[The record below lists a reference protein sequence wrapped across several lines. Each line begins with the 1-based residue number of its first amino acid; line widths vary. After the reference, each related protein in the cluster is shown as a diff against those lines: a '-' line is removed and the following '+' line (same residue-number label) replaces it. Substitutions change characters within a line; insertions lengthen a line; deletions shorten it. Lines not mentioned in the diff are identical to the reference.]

1 MSGPDGEV
9 AAAAMKRIEEPN
21 MNLPAALSYTY
32 STIERHV
39 VCKPDAIAD
48 LCGVLD
54 QLGAESAMVI
64 CGPTILQHAN
74 VVQRV
79 QATLGQR
86 CVGLFSGVLPHAP
99 VEMFEDAIGMARDL
113 QPDALVSVGGGSSH
127 DTAKGLS
134 TVLAQGGRIHDY
146 ATRFTPPDR
155 VEFPAFT
162 ADKSPVIA
170 VPTTMGAAELSRGAG
185 FADTQLG
192 RKVSVVDPWS
202 QPRHIL
208 VDGQALATTPMSILK
223 STAMGQFRIAVES
236 VYSTGHNPIGD
247 AMALAAI
254 RMLTQR
260 LPGCSADDI
269 DGLLH
274 IKTAAC
280 MASFGN
286 VGGLGLNTAIAHHV
300 GGLYKVPHGDANAIL
315 LPHTM
320 RFNLDSSVERQAL
333 IAEAMGVNTTAM
345 SREQAGRAA
354 ADAVA
359 GLCRRL
365 GLPERLREVDVPEA
379 GLAHIAAATLH
390 DRGLATNPKPIADSA
405 PILEV
410 LRNAW

>member
-1 MSGPDGEV
+1 MGV
-9 AAAAMKRIEEPN
+9 
-21 MNLPAALSYTY
+21 NLPAALSYTY
-32 STIERHV
+32 NTIDRQV
-39 VCKPDAIAD
+39 VCKPDAISD
-48 LCGVLD
+48 LCAVLD
-54 QLGAESAMVI
+54 HLGAESAMVI

-79 QATLGQR
+79 QAALGQR
-86 CVGLFSGVLPHAP
+86 CIGLFSGVLPHAP
-99 VEMFEDAIGMARDL
+99 VEMFEDAIDMARTL

-134 TVLAQGGRIHDY
+134 TVLSQGGRIHDY
-146 ATRFTPPDR
+146 ATRFTPPDT
-155 VEFPAFT
+155 VEFPEFS
-162 ADKSPVIA
+162 ADKRPVIA

-185 FADTQLG
+185 FADTRLG

-208 VDGQALATTPMSILK
+208 VDGKALATTPLPILK
-223 STAMGQFRIAVES
+223 ATAMGQFRIAVES

-247 AMALAAI
+247 AMALSAI
-254 RMLTQR
+254 RMLSER
-260 LPGCSADDI
+260 LPSCSADDI

-320 RFNLDSSVERQAL
+320 RFNLDASIERQAL
-333 IAEAMGVNTTAM
+333 IAAAMGVDTTAM
-345 SREQAGRAA
+345 SRDQAGHAA

-359 GLCRRL
+359 ALCRQL
-365 GLPERLREVDVPEA
+365 GLPTRLRDVDVPEA
-379 GLAHIAAATLH
+379 GLAHIASATLH
-390 DRGLATNPKPIADSA
+390 DRGLATNPKPITDSA

>member
-1 MSGPDGEV
+1 
-9 AAAAMKRIEEPN
+9 
-21 MNLPAALSYTY
+21 MNLPALLSYTY
-32 STIERHV
+32 NTIERHV
-39 VCKPDAIAD
+39 VCKPEAISD
-48 LCGVLD
+48 LCDVLD
-54 QLGAESAMVI
+54 RLRAESAMVI

-79 QATLGQR
+79 QATLGKR

-99 VEMFEDAIGMARDL
+99 VEMFEDAIHMAREIR
-113 QPDALVSVGGGSSH
+113 PAALVSVGGGSSH

-146 ATRFTPPDR
+146 ATRFTPPDA
-155 VEFPAFT
+155 VEFPDFT

-170 VPTTMGAAELSRGAG
+170 VPTTMGAAELSPGAG
-185 FADTQLG
+185 FADITLG
-192 RKVSVVDPWS
+192 HKVLVVDPWS

-208 VDGQALATTPMSILK
+208 VDGQALATTPVPILRA
-223 STAMGQFRIAVES
+223 TAMGQFRIAVES
-236 VYSTGHNPIGD
+236 VYSTGHNPLGD

-260 LPGCSADDI
+260 LPTCSADDI

-286 VGGLGLNTAIAHHV
+286 VGGLGLNTAMAHHV

-320 RFNLDSSVERQAL
+320 RFNLDASVERQVL
-333 IAEAMGVNTTAM
+333 IAEAMGVDTAAM
-345 SREQAGRAA
+345 SQEQAGRAA

-359 GLCRRL
+359 GLCRQL
-365 GLPERLREVDVPEA
+365 GLPERLRDVDVPED
-379 GLAHIAAATLH
+379 GLARIATATLH
-390 DRGLATNPKPIADSA
+390 DRALATNPRSISDTA

>member
-1 MSGPDGEV
+1 M
-9 AAAAMKRIEEPN
+9 
-21 MNLPAALSYTY
+21 LTALSYTY

-39 VCKPDAIAD
+39 VCKPDAITE
-48 LCGVLD
+48 LCDVLD
-54 QLGAESAMVI
+54 RVYAATAMIV
-64 CGPTILQHAN
+64 CGPTILRHAN

-79 QATLGQR
+79 QATLGKR
-86 CVGLFSGVLPHAP
+86 CVGVFAGVLPHAP
-99 VEMFEDAIGMARDL
+99 VEMFDDAMRMARDL
-113 QPDALVSVGGGSSH
+113 QPEALVSVGGGSSH

-146 ATRFTPPDR
+146 ATRFTPPDT
-155 VEFPAFT
+155 VEFPEFT
-162 ADKSPVIA
+162 PDKTPVIA

-185 FADTQLG
+185 FADTTLG

-208 VDGQALATTPMSILK
+208 VDGQALATTPVSILQ

-236 VYSTGHNPIGD
+236 VYSTQHNPIGD

-254 RMLTQR
+254 RLLTER
-260 LPGCSADDI
+260 LPTCSADDI

-280 MASFGN
+280 MASFAN

-300 GGLYKVPHGDANAIL
+300 GGLYQVPHGEANAIL

-320 RFNLDSSVERQAL
+320 RFNLEASVERQAL
-333 IAEAMGVNTTAM
+333 IAEAMGIDITKR
-345 SREQAGRAA
+345 SREQAGHAA

-359 GLCRRL
+359 RLCRQL
-365 GLPERLREVDVPEA
+365 GLPEHLREVDVPED
-379 GLAHIAAATLH
+379 GLVRIAEATLH
-390 DRGLATNPKPIADSA
+390 DRGLATNPKPITDAA

>member
-1 MSGPDGEV
+1 MT
-9 AAAAMKRIEEPN
+9 
-21 MNLPAALSYTY
+21 AALSYSY

-39 VCKPDAIAD
+39 VCKPDAISD
-48 LCGVLD
+48 LCDVLD
-54 QLGAESAMVI
+54 RLRAESVMVV

-79 QATLGQR
+79 QAVLGRR

-113 QPDALVSVGGGSSH
+113 QPEALVSVGGGSSH

-146 ATRFTPPDR
+146 ATRFTPPDT
-155 VEFPAFT
+155 VEFPDFT
-162 ADKSPVIA
+162 VDKRPVIA

-185 FADTQLG
+185 FADTTLG
-192 RKVSVVDPWS
+192 HKVSVVDPWS

-208 VDGQALATTPMSILK
+208 VDGQALATTPMPILK

-236 VYSTGHNPIGD
+236 VYSTGHNPLGD

-254 RMLTQR
+254 QMLTQR
-260 LPGCSADDI
+260 LPTCSADDI

-286 VGGLGLNTAIAHHV
+286 VGGLGLNTAMAHHV

-320 RFNLDSSVERQAL
+320 RFNLDASVERQVL
-333 IAEAMGVNTTAM
+333 IAEAMDVDTTAM
-345 SREQAGRAA
+345 SQEQAGRAA

-359 GLCRRL
+359 GLCRQL
-365 GLPERLREVDVPEA
+365 GLPERLRDVDVPED
-379 GLAHIAAATLH
+379 GLARIATATLH
-390 DRGLATNPKPIADSA
+390 DRALATNPRSISDTA

>member
-1 MSGPDGEV
+1 
-9 AAAAMKRIEEPN
+9 

-39 VCKPDAIAD
+39 VCKPDAIAE
-48 LCGVLD
+48 LCDVLD
-54 QLGAESAMVI
+54 RLHAASAMVI

-79 QATLGQR
+79 QAALGPR

-99 VEMFEDAIGMARDL
+99 VEMFEDAIRVARDL
-113 QPDALVSVGGGSSH
+113 QPEALVSVGGGSSH

-134 TVLAQGGRIHDY
+134 TVLTQGGRIHDY
-146 ATRFTPPDR
+146 ATRFTPPDT
-155 VEFPAFT
+155 VEFPEFS
-162 ADKSPVIA
+162 ADKRPVIA

-185 FADTQLG
+185 FADSELG

-208 VDGQALATTPMSILK
+208 VDGQALATTPVPILT

-260 LPGCSADDI
+260 LPTCSADDI

-286 VGGLGLNTAIAHHV
+286 VDGLGLNTAMAHHV
-300 GGLYKVPHGDANAIL
+300 GGLYKVPHGEANAIL

-320 RFNLDSSVERQAL
+320 RFNLDASIERQAL
-333 IAEAMGVNTTAM
+333 IAEAMGVDTAAM

-354 ADAVA
+354 AEAVA

-365 GLPERLREVDVPEA
+365 GLPERLRDVDVPED
-379 GLAHIAAATLH
+379 GLARIATATLH
-390 DRGLATNPKPIADSA
+390 DRGLATNPKPITDAA

>member
-1 MSGPDGEV
+1 MP
-9 AAAAMKRIEEPN
+9 IH
-21 MNLPAALSYTY
+21 

-39 VCKPDAIAD
+39 VCRPDAITD
-48 LCGVLD
+48 LCDALD
-54 QLGAESAMVI
+54 CLHAASAMIV
-64 CGPTILQHAN
+64 CGPTILRHAN

-79 QATLGQR
+79 QATLGKR
-86 CVGLFSGVLPHAP
+86 CVGVFSGVLPHAP
-99 VEMFEDAIGMARDL
+99 VEMFADALGMARAL
-113 QPDALVSVGGGSSH
+113 RPEALVSVGGGSSH

-134 TVLAQGGRIHDY
+134 TVLAQGGSIHDY
-146 ATRFTPPDR
+146 ATRFTPPDT
-155 VEFPAFT
+155 VEFPEFT
-162 ADKSPVIA
+162 TDKAPVIA

-185 FADTQLG
+185 FADTTLG

-208 VDGQALATTPMSILK
+208 VDGQALATTPVSILQ

-236 VYSTGHNPIGD
+236 VYSTWHNPIGD
-247 AMALAAI
+247 AIALAAI

-260 LPGCSADDI
+260 LPTCSTDDI

-286 VGGLGLNTAIAHHV
+286 VGGLGLNTAVAHHV
-300 GGLYKVPHGDANAIL
+300 GGLYKVPHGEANAIL

-320 RFNLDSSVERQAL
+320 RFNLDASVERQVL
-333 IAEAMGVNTTAM
+333 IAEAMGVDTTAM
-345 SREQAGRAA
+345 SQEQAGRAA

-359 GLCRRL
+359 GLCRQL
-365 GLPERLREVDVPEA
+365 GLPERLRDVDVPED
-379 GLAHIAAATLH
+379 GLARIAEATLH
-390 DRGLATNPKPIADSA
+390 DRGLATNPKPITDAA

>member
-1 MSGPDGEV
+1 
-9 AAAAMKRIEEPN
+9 
-21 MNLPAALSYTY
+21 MNLSAALSYTY
-32 STIERHV
+32 STIDRHV

-48 LCGVLD
+48 LCDLLD
-54 QLGAESAMVI
+54 HLGAASAMVI

-79 QATLGQR
+79 QAALGQR
-86 CVGLFSGVLPHAP
+86 CAGLFAGVLPHAP
-99 VEMFEDAIGMARDL
+99 VEMFEDAIRMARDL

-146 ATRFTPPDR
+146 ATRFTPPDT
-155 VEFPAFT
+155 VEFPEFS
-162 ADKSPVIA
+162 ADKKPVIA

-185 FADTQLG
+185 FADTSLG
-192 RKVSVVDPWS
+192 RKISVVDPWS

-208 VDGQALATTPMSILK
+208 VDGQALATTPMPILQ

-236 VYSTGHNPIGD
+236 VYSSGHNPIGD

-260 LPGCSADDI
+260 LPLCSADDI

-320 RFNLDSSVERQAL
+320 RFNLDASVERQIL
-333 IAEAMGVNTTAM
+333 IAEAMGVDTAAM

-359 GLCRRL
+359 GLCRQL
-365 GLPERLREVDVPEA
+365 GLPARLREVDVPED
-379 GLAHIAAATLH
+379 GLPHIAAATLH
-390 DRGLATNPKPIADSA
+390 DRGLATNPKPITDRA